1 MHTHFPLSPWAF
13 PPELAI
19 LTVGEMTRADQAA
32 ARAGTP
38 TLDLMEAAG
47 TAVARLVQIRWP
59 RRPVAVLCGP
69 GNNGGDGFVVA
80 RLLAEAGWPV
90 RLALFGDEKLLK
102 GDAAVNARRW
112 RVVGGVAAGS
122 ASILADKPLVI
133 DALFGAG
140 LNRALDGAARD
151 AVDRINAENLACIA
165 VDVPSGVNGDTGE
178 IMGAAPVCTA
188 TVTFFR
194 PKPAH
199 FLYPAKAHCGDL
211 TVADIGIPAA
221 VLAEIAPRTVHNT
234 PALWALPRPSWR
246 DHKYARGSLIVV
258 GGGEMTGAARLAGRA
273 ARRIGAGMLTFAVP
287 PAAADIYA
295 IAEAGALIRRIAA
308 PADMDR
314 LLGDSRHRGVL
325 IGPGLGRGPEVCAAV
340 LRVLAS
346 DKAVVLDADALS
358 SFEDAPEPLF
368 TAITARAAPVV
379 MTPHTGEFSRL
390 FATCGQM
397 AAGQGK
403 LMNARAAAQASGAV
417 VVLKGPDTVVAA
429 PDGRAALCD
438 NAPPWLASGGTGD
451 VLAGMVA
458 GLLVQGMGGFE
469 AACAGVWL
477 HGAAGG
483 ACGRGLIAEDLP
495 EALPNMLKSL

>member
-1 MHTHFPLSPWAF
+1 MHTRSPLSPF

-19 LTVGEMTRADQAA
+19 LTVGEMARADQAA

-47 TAVARLVQIRWP
+47 TAVAKLAQTRWA

-80 RLLAEAGWPV
+80 RLLAAAGWPV
-90 RLALFGDEKLLK
+90 RLALFGEEHALK

-112 RVVGGVAAGS
+112 RTIGDIEAGTG
-122 ASILADKPLVI
+122 SILADKPSVI

-140 LNRALDGAARD
+140 LDRALEGAARD

-178 IMGAAPVCTA
+178 IMGAAPVCA
-188 TVTFFR
+188 VTVTFFR

-199 FLYPAKAHCGDL
+199 FLYPAKAHCGDV
-211 TVADIGIPAA
+211 TVADIGIPAT
-221 VLAEIAPRTVHNT
+221 VLAEIAPRTARNT

-246 DHKYARGSLIVV
+246 DHKYARGSVIVV

-295 IAEAGALIRRIAA
+295 IAEAGALIQRIAA

-314 LLGDSRHRGVL
+314 VLGDSRHKGVL
-325 IGPGLGRGPEVCAAV
+325 IGPGLGRGPEACAAV

-358 SFEDAPEPLF
+358 SFAGVPEPLF
-368 TAITARAAPVV
+368 AAIKARAAPVV
-379 MTPHTGEFSRL
+379 ITPHTGEFSRL
-390 FATCGQM
+390 FGDP
-397 AAGQGK
+397 AGQGK
-403 LMNARAAAQASGAV
+403 LKLARTAAQASGAF
-417 VVLKGPDTVVAA
+417 VVLKGPDTVIAA
-429 PDGRAALCD
+429 PDGRAALSD

-477 HGAAGG
+477 HGAAGV

-495 EALPNMLKSL
+495 EALPNILKSL